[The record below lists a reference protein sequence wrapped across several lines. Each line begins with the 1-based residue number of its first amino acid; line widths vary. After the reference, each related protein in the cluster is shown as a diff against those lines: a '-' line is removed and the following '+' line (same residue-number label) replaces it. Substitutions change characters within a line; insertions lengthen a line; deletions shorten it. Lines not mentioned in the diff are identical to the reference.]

1 LTLQNAKEDP
11 MNDDQIPM
19 WQRWAQFRF
28 AVIGELLSSPPEK
41 GQLQRA
47 IERLSRQTY
56 RHPIEADRRISL
68 GASTIERWYYKA
80 KGAADPIAAL
90 GRKIRNDAGI
100 RWSMS
105 EPLFAALK
113 SQYESHCRWN
123 VQLHYDNLA
132 ALVKEQPHLA
142 PMVSYKTVL
151 RCMREYGWLKIRQP
165 ALPTAGQRRAADRL
179 QRREVRGFEVAHVHG
194 LWHLDFHQARISI
207 LDATGKWHRPVALAI
222 CDDHSRLCCHLQ
234 FYLTETAQCLVHGLT
249 QAFMKRGL
257 PRALLTD
264 NGAAMLAE
272 ETRNGLSRLGIEH
285 KTTLPYSPYQNG
297 KQETLWGQLEGRL
310 LELLRG
316 IEDLKLSFVNQA
328 ACAWVEQDYHRK
340 EHREIRTSPLQRML
354 TGPDVSRPTPDSES
368 LRLAF
373 TRRITRTPRRS
384 DATVVVDGIRYEL
397 PVRFAHLRQVIL
409 RASSWDKSNMTL
421 VDADTDAALARLL
434 PQDKSKNASGIR
446 KAIGTDDR
454 IGHVCSTEQAMPAL
468 LRQWLA
474 DYAATGLPPAYLPME
489 EISHE

>member
-47 IERLSRQTY
+47 IERLCRQTY

-105 EPLFAALK
+105 EVLFAALK
-113 SQYESHCRWN
+113 SQYESHRRWN

-132 ALVKEQPHLA
+132 ALVKEQPRLG

-151 RCMREYGWLKIRQP
+151 RCLRENGWRQIHQP
-165 ALPTAGQRRAADRL
+165 ALPTAGQRRAAERL
-179 QRREVRGFEVAHVHG
+179 CRREVRGFEVAHVHG

-234 FYLTETAQCLVHGLT
+234 FYLAETAQCLVHGLT

-297 KQETLWGQLEGRL
+297 KQETFWGQLESRL

-340 EHREIRTSPLQRML
+340 EHREIRTCPLQRML
-354 TGPDVSRPTPDSES
+354 TGPDVSRPAPDSES
-368 LRLAF
+368 LRMAF

-384 DATVVVDGIRYEL
+384 DATVAVDGIRYEL
-397 PVRFAHLRQVIL
+397 PVRYAHLRQVNL
-409 RASSWDKSNMTL
+409 RAAGWDKSHITL
-421 VDADTDAALARLL
+421 VDADTDAPLARLL
-434 PQDKSKNASGIR
+434 PQDKTKNASGLR
-446 KAIGTDDR
+446 RAIGADDR
-454 IGHVCSTEQAMPAL
+454 APATYSSEQCMPAL

-489 EISHE
+489 EIRHE

>member
-1 LTLQNAKEDP
+1 MKSEK
-11 MNDDQIPM
+11 IPM

-113 SQYESHCRWN
+113 SQYESHRRWN

-132 ALVKEQPHLA
+132 ALVKEQPRLG

-165 ALPTAGQRRAADRL
+165 ALPTAGQQRAAERL

-207 LDATGKWHRPVALAI
+207 VDAAGKWHRPVALAI

-234 FYLTETAQCLVHGLT
+234 FYLAETAQCLVHGLT

-297 KQETLWGQLEGRL
+297 KQEIFWGRLESRL

-316 IEDLKLSFVNQA
+316 IEDLKLSFINQA
-328 ACAWVEQDYHRK
+328 ACAWVEQGYHRK
-340 EHREIRTSPLQRML
+340 EYKEIRTPPLQRML
-354 TGPDVSRPTPDSES
+354 TGPDVSRPAPDSDF

-434 PQDKSKNASGIR
+434 PQDKTKNASGMR
-446 KAIGTDDR
+446 RAIQPDNLPA
-454 IGHVCSTEQAMPAL
+454 VYSNELSMPAL
-468 LRQWLA
+468 LRRWLA

>member
-1 LTLQNAKEDP
+1 
-11 MNDDQIPM
+11 MNNDTMPM

-28 AVIGELLSSPPEK
+28 AVIGKLLSSPPPK
-41 GQLQRA
+41 GQLQKA
-47 IERLSRQTY
+47 IEALARQTY

-80 KGAADPIAAL
+80 NGAADPIAAL
-90 GRKIRNDAGI
+90 GRKIRRDAGI

-105 EPLFAALK
+105 EMLLAALK
-113 SQYESHCRWN
+113 AQYETHHRWN

-132 ALVKEQPHLA
+132 AMVKEQPRLG
-142 PMVSYKTVL
+142 PMPSYKTVL
-151 RCMREYGWLKIRQP
+151 RCMRENGWLQIHQP
-165 ALPTAGQRRAADRL
+165 ALPTRGQQRAADRL

-194 LWHLDFHQARISI
+194 LWHLDFHQAKISI
-207 LDATGKWHRPVALAI
+207 LDATGKWHRPMALAI
-222 CDDHSRLCCHLQ
+222 CDDYSRLCCHLQ
-234 FYLTETAQCLVHGLT
+234 LYLTETTQCLVHGLT

-264 NGAAMLAE
+264 NGSAMLAE
-272 ETRNGLSRLGIEH
+272 ETRNGLQRLGIEH

-297 KQETLWGQLEGRL
+297 KQEAFWGQLESRL

-316 IEDLKLSFVNQA
+316 VKDLKLSFVNQA

-340 EHREIRTSPLQRML
+340 EHREIQTTPLQRML
-354 TGPDVSRPTPDSES
+354 TGHDVSRPAPASDF

-397 PVRFAHLRQVIL
+397 PVRFAHLRQVVL
-409 RASSWDKSNMTL
+409 LSCGWDKGHITL
-421 VDADTDAALARLL
+421 VDADTLSPIVRLL
-434 PQDKSKNASGIR
+434 PQDKTKNASGMR
-446 KAIGTDDR
+446 RAIASQSLPTV
-454 IGHVCSTEQAMPAL
+454 ISTEQSMPAL

-474 DYAATGLPPAYLPME
+474 DYAATGLAPAYLPLE
-489 EISHE
+489 EIVHEQL

>member
-1 LTLQNAKEDP
+1 MKS
-11 MNDDQIPM
+11 DQIPM

-41 GQLQRA
+41 GQLQKA
-47 IERLSRQTY
+47 IKRLCQQTY
-56 RHPIEADRRISL
+56 QHPIDADRRISL

-90 GRKIRNDAGI
+90 GRKIRRDAGI

-105 EPLFAALK
+105 DPLYAALK
-113 SQYESHCRWN
+113 SQYESHSRWN
-123 VQLHYDNLA
+123 VQLHFDNLSA
-132 ALVKEQPHLA
+132 VVKEQPRLG

-151 RCMREYGWLKIRQP
+151 RCMRENGWRQIHQP
-165 ALPTAGQRRAADRL
+165 ARPTAGQLRAAERI

-194 LWHLDFHQARISI
+194 LWHLDFHQARIRI
-207 LDATGKWHRPVALAI
+207 VDAAGKWHRPVAFAI

-234 FYLTETAQCLVHGLT
+234 FYLAETTQCLVHGLT

-285 KTTLPYSPYQNG
+285 KTTLAYSPYQNG
-297 KQETLWGQLEGRL
+297 KQETFWGQLESRL

-340 EHREIRTSPLQRML
+340 EHREIRTCPLQRML
-354 TGPDVSRPTPDSES
+354 TGVQVSRPAPDSES

-409 RASSWDKSNMTL
+409 RATGWDKSRMTL
-421 VDADTDAALARLL
+421 VDADTDAPLLRLL

-446 KAIGTDDR
+446 KTIGADDR
-454 IGHVCSTEQAMPAL
+454 IAHVCSTGKGMPAL
-468 LRQWLA
+468 LRKWLA
-474 DYAATGLPPAYLPME
+474 DYAQTGLPPAYLPME
-489 EISHE
+489 EASHE